1 MRTYF
6 TKRNIFWA
14 CVATLVVWVTS
25 TILLD
30 EKVSRSNL
38 PDDSIIFVMEE
49 HRFKVPIGYMYFN
62 LVRKDFFKEKYGIER
77 RFKKVAEVDYF
88 SITVTYPD
96 MTPVNI
102 AEDKPGRGNK
112 VSIYLS
118 LEKKEIPF
126 RKSAA
131 ARTLE
136 RSSSP
141 GIIPEGFASN
151 EVLKH
156 ERNVGSDGKPYSGDR
171 DIYLYKGDL
180 IFMSCIRENTDFT
193 PPYPSCEMRS
203 SYKNLELHMSFSTEY
218 KFDFIKINML
228 VNELFQSFELQ

>member
-6 TKRNIFWA
+6 TKRNVLWA
-14 CVATLVVWVTS
+14 CAIVFIVWATS
-25 TILLD
+25 TILLGEKVD
-30 EKVSRSNL
+30 EKVSRSDL
-38 PDDSIIFVMEE
+38 PDDSIILVLEE

-156 ERNVGSDGKPYSGDR
+156 ERNVFYPIRKTG
-171 DIYLYKGDL
+171 YLL
-180 IFMSCIRENTDFT
+180 F
-193 PPYPSCEMRS
+193 
-203 SYKNLELHMSFSTEY
+203 
-218 KFDFIKINML
+218 L
-228 VNELFQSFELQ
+228 VHFHRWSLTRVN